1 MAAKSSRQQPKAS
14 DGGVKMWKRMCPVV
28 TLVVVGGLCLI
39 GQGCRPDAP
48 AEESSQTEEVPVPR
62 KKARIRTVTPRKAS
76 APSSSGTMTQDSSR
90 QGASVGPS
98 DHSSPDYSKIEESVN
113 ASAVKIVAAI
123 DAGDEAAVQKIW
135 DSLSGVS
142 RQAILDALRG
152 LVQHGDVSERKN
164 ALYALAMAAS
174 QGGPMAANAS
184 ESAERK
190 QQSEQ
195 WRHDI
200 MSAVGE
206 GLDDEETA
214 VRNVAYEVM
223 QSLDDDSKR
232 ELGQQLMSG
241 DDAALKVKLL
251 SDISGSATDADV
263 GFSVMALGDAS
274 QSVREKAAAN
284 LKALSGQAFSSQEE
298 AQKWWGEA
306 KLNGKGSLKIQ

>member
-1 MAAKSSRQQPKAS
+1 MAAMPIRQQPKAS
-14 DGGVKMWKRMCPVV
+14 DGGVKMWKLTGPFLILAVV
-28 TLVVVGGLCLI
+28 AGLCLI
-39 GQGCRPDAP
+39 GQGCSPDAP
-48 AEESSQTEEVPVPR
+48 LEGSSQTEKVPVPR
-62 KKARIRTVTPRKAS
+62 KARIKTVTPRKVPAR
-76 APSSSGTMTQDSSR
+76 SSSGAVTQDSLRQDSPAGSR
-90 QGASVGPS
+90 DQ
-98 DHSSPDYSKIEESVN
+98 SSSDYSKIEESVN

-123 DAGDEAAVQKIW
+123 DAGDEAAVQKCW
-135 DSLSGVS
+135 ESLSGVP

-152 LVQHGDVSERKN
+152 LGQHGDVSERKN

-174 QGGPMAANAS
+174 QGGPMAAEAS
-184 ESAERK
+184 ENAERK

-206 GLDDEETA
+206 GLDDEETT

-232 ELGQQLMSG
+232 DLGQQLMSG
-241 DDAALKVKLL
+241 EDAALKVRLL
-251 SDISGSATDADV
+251 SDISGSATDTDV
-263 GFSVMALGDAS
+263 GLSVMALGDAS

-284 LKALSGQAFSSQEE
+284 LKAVSGKEFSSQEE

-306 KLNGKGSLKIQ
+306 SLRDKGSLKIQ